1 MARRT
6 ADDNRAAIASAA
18 RELFATLGYDRA
30 TIRAIGERSGVDPAM
45 VMRYFGSKE
54 KLFASVVDLD
64 LGFADVGVPPA
75 VEEVGSFIVRHAVRL
90 WERHEAPLIF
100 LRTAIDH
107 EPARVRVRALAIDQ
121 VQQFILLVGAPPEE
135 ARLRASLVASQVL
148 GLVLARLVARIEPL
162 ASADVDDLVRW
173 YGPTL
178 QRYVIGELHDREA
191 DTRRPFDLV

>member
-1 MARRT
+1 MGRRT
-6 ADDNRAAIASAA
+6 AEDNRAAIASAA
-18 RELFATLGYDRA
+18 RELFATQGYDRA

-54 KLFASVVDLD
+54 QLFASVVDLD
-64 LGFADVGVPPA
+64 LGFTDVSAPPA
-75 VEEVGSFIVRHAVRL
+75 RDEIGDFIVRHAVEL
-90 WERHEAPLIF
+90 WENHEAPLIF

-107 EPARVRVRALAIDQ
+107 EPARDRVRTLAIDQ
-121 VQQFILLVGAPPEE
+121 VERLMLQVGAPPEE

-148 GLVLARLVARIEPL
+148 GLVLARIVARIEPL

-178 QRYVIGELHDREA
+178 QRYVAGEI
-191 DTRRPFDLV
+191 T